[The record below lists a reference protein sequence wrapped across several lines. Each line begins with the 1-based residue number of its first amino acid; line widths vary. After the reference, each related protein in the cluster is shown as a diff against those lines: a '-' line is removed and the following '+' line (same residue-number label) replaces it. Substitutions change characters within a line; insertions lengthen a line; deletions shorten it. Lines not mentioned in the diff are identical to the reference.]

1 MTMIPG
7 EREVRTGNAGRAGEP
22 EPRERT
28 AIASEGTPATTDPL
42 DAAQATSAQLDYVAW
57 DAALGLL
64 ALAVG
69 LVVVALAVAR

>member
-7 EREVRTGNAGRAGEP
+7 EREVRTGAPAPAGKP

-28 AIASEGTPATTDPL
+28 AGLSEGTPATTDPL
-42 DAAQATSAQLDYVAW
+42 AEVRATRAQLDYVTW

-69 LVVVALAVAR
+69 LVVVALAVAS